1 MPAALYKQYQTISDI
16 GGGKKMDRK
25 NVFFGEFLGTALML
39 LFGCGTVAVSVL
51 FGALVGQFQIAIVWG
66 TVITLSIY
74 MTRHICNAHFNPAV
88 SIAMAA
94 TGRMKASELPVYLAA
109 QFLGA
114 FSGALLVY
122 LLFGDS
128 IRVYEEENGIV
139 RGTWDSVATAKIFGE
154 YYAQPGSSASVSIGI
169 ACAAELIGTFVLVYA
184 IFSLTENANVGR
196 PDSSVAPI
204 YIGLTVTV
212 VQCLIAPLTQAGLN
226 PARDFAPRF
235 VALIFGWGAWSFP
248 DSVGGAFWVYILS
261 PIVGGLLAGLLF
273 TKVAEPGMK
282 RAGV

>member
-1 MPAALYKQYQTISDI
+1 
-16 GGGKKMDRK
+16 MDNK
-25 NVFFGEFLGTALML
+25 NEFFGEFLGTFLML

-51 FGALVGQFQIAIVWG
+51 FGSLVGQFQIAIVWG

-74 MTRHICNAHFNPAV
+74 MTRYICNAHFNPAV

-94 TGRMKASELPVYLAA
+94 TGRMKASKLPVYLSA

-114 FSGALLVY
+114 FSGALVVY
-122 LLFGDS
+122 LLFGPS
-128 IRVYEEENGIV
+128 IAAYEAENGIT
-139 RGTWDSVATAKIFGE
+139 RGTFESVATAKIFGE
-154 YYAQPGSSASVSIGI
+154 YYMQPGSSAVVPMGI

-184 IFSLTENANVGR
+184 IFSLTEDANVGK
-196 PDSSVAPI
+196 PTTCVAPI
-204 YIGLTVTV
+204 YIGLTVTI

-248 DSVGGAFWVYILS
+248 DAVGGAFWVYILS
-261 PIVGGLLAGLLF
+261 PIVGGLLAGILF
-273 TKVAEPGMK
+273 TKVVEPRMERVK
-282 RAGV
+282 SVC